1 MISKEDYME
10 IEEQLR
16 RGAYKKDIAARLGV
30 HPKTIGRAV
39 KRGGA
44 PSGKRPGARRSKLDA
59 FKPLVDRL
67 LAENVWNAV
76 VIYRELQA
84 AGYSGGISILRDYI
98 RPKRAMRPSASRATV
113 RFETDPGRQMQND
126 WGEIATIVGG
136 RRRKVCFCVNTLGYS
151 RRFHFWCTDSMDA
164 NHTYE
169 GVIRAFE
176 HFGGATRE
184 VLVDNQKA
192 AVLSWQGGRPVFAAG
207 FRELG
212 RHYGFVPRAC
222 RPYRAR
228 TKGKDESMVRY
239 IKGHFFV
246 RYRSFESLAHMNQ
259 LAEHWLR
266 EEADKRMHGTLKQ
279 VVAARFEKEAPHLL
293 PLPPMR
299 FDTSYL
305 ESRKVAWDGYVDV
318 RGNRYSVPA
327 IFCGCQVRVRI
338 GLDGELRIF
347 DLEDRLIA
355 NRCLKPREQGWS
367 TVPAHHRPL
376 WQQTLAVE
384 KRPLSVYEEAA
395 SWS

>member
-1 MISKEDYME
+1 
-10 IEEQLR
+10 
-16 RGAYKKDIAARLGV
+16 
-30 HPKTIGRAV
+30 
-39 KRGGA
+39 
-44 PSGKRPGARRSKLDA
+44 
-59 FKPLVDRL
+59 
-67 LAENVWNAV
+67 
-76 VIYRELQA
+76 
-84 AGYSGGISILRDYI
+84 
-98 RPKRAMRPSASRATV
+98 MRPSASKATV

-136 RRRKVCFCVNTLGYS
+136 RCCKVCFCVNTLGYS

-176 HFGGATRE
+176 YFGGATRE
-184 VLVDNQKA
+184 VLVDNQKT
-192 AVLSWQGGRPVFAAG
+192 AVLSWQGGRPVFTAG

-212 RHYGFVPRAC
+212 RHYSFVPRAC

-259 LAEHWLR
+259 LAERWLR

-279 VVAARFEKEAPHLL
+279 VVADRFAEEARHLV
-293 PLPPMR
+293 PLPPQR

-338 GLDGELRIF
+338 GLDGELRVF

-355 NRCLKPREQGWS
+355 NHCLKPREQGWS

-376 WQQTLAVE
+376 WHQALAVE